1 MASALL
7 LDTNAVVPLLNRD
20 LRVQYVVGTVDEI
33 FIPVIVVGELYY
45 GAENSSRQ
53 ADNIARV
60 NEFVTRYTILDC
72 DVQTARFY
80 GQVEKQLRA
89 QGKPIPPNDMWIAAI
104 AQQHSLTLLTQDAH
118 FNHVNGLK
126 VQGW

>member
-1 MASALL
+1 
-7 LDTNAVVPLLNRD
+7 
-20 LRVQYVVGTVDEI
+20 VQYVVGSADEI
-33 FIPVIVVGELYY
+33 FIPVIVVGELYF

-60 NEFVTRYTILDC
+60 DEFITRYTILDC

-80 GQVEKQLRA
+80 GQIESQLRA
-89 QGKPIPPNDMWIAAI
+89 KGKPIPPNDMWIAAI
-104 AQQHSLTLLTQDAH
+104 ARQHNLTVLPQDAH
-118 FNHVNGLK
+118 FNHVDGLP